1 MFVYFLAATF
11 VVAYFLVVPSH
22 SKILKGLRPSPS
34 FPENVWQDDK
44 EINSQDGYLDLG
56 YGAKT
61 HYYILSPKKSSPST
75 KRLVFVHGLST
86 PPPLFRFFLSKL
98 VKRGGFEV
106 LAYDIYGRG
115 FSDSPPVD
123 YTNGFLVSQLG
134 SLLLKLQW
142 FRVDIIGYSLGG
154 AITMAYAARFP
165 ESINRIYLIAP
176 AGLMKST
183 TPLTHIVNI
192 PIIGQLFLHT
202 LGRRL
207 LIKFSTTSALGTS
220 EDVLWNNRLQ
230 RLHLSSSPSVL
241 RAVGSTLLSFD
252 FGDSHADLA
261 RLEETHHGKVCC
273 IWGKLDAVVPVNLS
287 KEFKVLLPSSKL
299 HLVPDLSHAIVIEDS
314 SLCAELI
321 VEHFSL

>member
-1 MFVYFLAATF
+1 MIWYFFGIAAILYQL
-11 VVAYFLVVPSH
+11 YFLVVPSH

-34 FPENVWQDDK
+34 FPENVWETDK
-44 EINSQDGYLDLG
+44 EINSQHGYLDLG

-98 VKRGGFEV
+98 VKRGGFEI
-106 LAYDIYGRG
+106 LTFDTYGRG
-115 FSDSPPVD
+115 FSDSPPVE

-134 SLLLKLQW
+134 CLLLKLQW
-142 FRVDIIGYSLGG
+142 SSFDIIGYSLGG

-165 ESINRIYLIAP
+165 ESINRICLIAP

-183 TPLTHIVNI
+183 TPLTHILKI
-192 PIIGQLFLHT
+192 PILGQIFLHT
-202 LGRRL
+202 IGRRL

-241 RAVGSTLLSFD
+241 RAVGSTLLHFD
-252 FGDSHADLA
+252 FGGSHADLA

-273 IWGKLDAVVPVNLS
+273 IWGTHS
-287 KEFKVLLPSSKL
+287 
-299 HLVPDLSHAIVIEDS
+299 IVIEDS
-314 SLCAELI
+314 SLCAQLI
-321 VEHFSL
+321 LDHFSL